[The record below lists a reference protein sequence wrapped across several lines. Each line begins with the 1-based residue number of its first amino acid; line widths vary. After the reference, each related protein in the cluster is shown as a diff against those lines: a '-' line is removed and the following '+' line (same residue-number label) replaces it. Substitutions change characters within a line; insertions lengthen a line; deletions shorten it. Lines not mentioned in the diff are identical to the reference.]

1 MIFLPIKATTGFKI
15 TLLIFTHDLIKWNS
29 DREDLEETEAWLG
42 QVNRRQSSGP
52 QLYSTRFLER
62 RRAGKRSARR
72 SQSLT
77 RLMFLLTMRTRNP
90 EKEAEDMLS
99 PLLFQIRVS
108 AVIVG
113 YKHKILWGF
122 VKTWLK
128 EDLAWKVH
136 LLVMINNTVFKIMF
150 LIIYPLIA
158 MVPPKKRVSATWNIW
173 S

>member
-1 MIFLPIKATTGFKI
+1 MIFLPIKATTGFKT

-42 QVNRRQSSGP
+42 QENRRRQSSGP
-52 QLYSTRFLER
+52 QLYSTHFLER

-72 SQSLT
+72 SQSPA

-113 YKHKILWGF
+113 YKHKMLWGF

-128 EDLAWKVH
+128 EEFSLESPSFGDDKQYS
-136 LLVMINNTVFKIMF
+136 F
-150 LIIYPLIA
+150 
-158 MVPPKKRVSATWNIW
+158 
-173 S
+173 